1 MKKCLSFLFASFLA
15 LAGFAQKGP
24 GDKYIKAM
32 EAKVPMIDS
41 NNSTDG
47 WKELANSFERIA
59 DAEKTQWLPY
69 YYASYCTIMAGYNSL
84 PQDGSFGDNS
94 SIVDPLADK
103 AESLLNKATELS
115 KENAEIYC
123 AWKMVHSFRMMGNA
137 MARYMTEGPKASE
150 ALEKAKSINATI
162 PRIYILEGQDK
173 FYTPEEFGGSK
184 TEAKQLFEKAR
195 DLFAGFKP
203 ESSIAPDWGRK
214 TVAYFL
220 DQLK

>member
-137 MARYMTEGPKASE
+137 MARYMT
-150 ALEKAKSINATI
+150 I